1 MLTAALRVY
10 HWDRPTS
17 SISSDRL
24 EDDALPFLERALSV
38 ARARVGQDRATVRN
52 GLRAALEGVRPDRV
66 EPLVKLLDDA
76 ATYTWPRGR
85 APAERRVAAFERATE
100 HWPPLD
106 ASIVQRILTDVLP
119 GAEVGDPVA
128 ALYADYPAFHR
139 LTAFPADYGA
149 ADLRDEYDL
158 AQAQALLYS
167 ATSITL
173 DASADLKHVVQHAR
187 LARLLHRLGPAPGG
201 GYRFV
206 FDGPSSILRQTRAY
220 GVDFARFLQALV
232 RARGWR
238 LSAEISLRKGW
249 RPLTFTLSA
258 ADGLRARGATLPA
271 FDSTVEEALARRFGE
286 ERDGWRLSREATVV
300 EVGTALFI
308 PDFTFTHADGTTVLL
323 EIVGYWR
330 AEYVEEKFRKL
341 AGVSGTH
348 LIVAVPRRLAPRASE
363 LSGAVVEFRTRLRI
377 GDVMAALEGLRAKRK
392 GTR

>member
-24 EDDALPFLERALSV
+24 EDEALPFLERALAA
-38 ARARVGQDRATVRN
+38 ARARIGADRGTVRN
-52 GLRAALEGVRPDRV
+52 GLRSALEGIRPDRV
-66 EPLVKLLDDA
+66 EPLVKLVDDA

-85 APAERRVAAFERATE
+85 APAERRVAAFERAAE
-100 HWPPLD
+100 RWPPLD
-106 ASIVQRILTDVLP
+106 ADTVRSILTDVLP
-119 GAEVGDPVA
+119 GAGAGDPVA
-128 ALYADYPAFHR
+128 ALYPDYPAFHR
-139 LTAFPADYGA
+139 LTSFPADYGA

-173 DASADLKHVVQHAR
+173 DASMDLKHVVQHAR

-206 FDGPSSILRQTRAY
+206 FDGPSSVLRQTRAY
-220 GVDFARFLQALV
+220 GVDFARFLAALV

-238 LSAEISLRKGW
+238 LRAEISLRKGW
-249 RPLTFTLSA
+249 RPLTFALSA
-258 ADGLRARGATLPA
+258 SDGLRTPARAFPA
-271 FDSTVEEALARRFGE
+271 FDSTVEEAFARRFGE
-286 ERDGWRLSREATVV
+286 ARDGWRLSRESTVV
-300 EVGTALFI
+300 EVGNALFI
-308 PDFTFTHADGTTVLL
+308 PDFTFTHVDGTRVLL

-348 LIVAVPRRLAPRASE
+348 LIVAVPRRLAARATE
-363 LSGAVVEFRTRLRI
+363 LSGAVIEFKTRLRVGAVI
-377 GDVMAALEGLRAKRK
+377 AGLEHLRANPERP
-392 GTR
+392 